1 MKTLLWLPR
10 TPEPRLATVA
20 GIIRGGV
27 MGNPLHVSIHKT
39 VMNRWLAR
47 AGLTPM
53 LENPVGVHWWDV
65 GLVLKTLM
73 EDEKG
78 QKLFKTDPD
87 FLELAAEHVTMWPE
101 GWTVVTIP
109 LPWSLSQEFGYSHAD
124 LTKLVMSATM
134 RGELANYGLAACPTA
149 GVWCLEEVK
158 GLLEDLKRK
167 GAKQ

>member
-1 MKTLLWLPR
+1 MSRLWLPSGC
-10 TPEPRLATVA
+10 EPRVATIA
-20 GIIRGGV
+20 GMVRGGV
-27 MGNPLHVSIHKT
+27 MGNPLHLPVYEKG
-39 VMNRWLAR
+39 VKRWLR
-47 AGLTPM
+47 RVQLTPL

-65 GLVLKTLM
+65 GLVLKTLT

-87 FLELAAEHVTMWPE
+87 FLELAAEHVTLWPE

-149 GVWCLEEVK
+149 GVWCLEQIK
-158 GLLEDLKRK
+158 TMLADLKQK
-167 GAKQ
+167 GEGR